1 MFLFFFSL
9 KKVEKKQESPRAVY
23 IWFAWKLIIN
33 VFQVDSKCLMKSC
46 ISACRV
52 VNQNEVCGKAWILEE
67 QISASRNSS
76 VCTQGGYWGCV
87 DMMLW
92 VLWLLFLHVLCVGL
106 CSIKVA
112 GNQTCTIFV
121 FICLLLVSGREIRS
135 PKWNVRGFN
144 HWMGQILS
152 IKEEWFIALREICH
166 LSERWSA
173 VPAFRNNSPRQ
184 VESSRL
190 FICCIP
196 NRCIVR

>member
-1 MFLFFFSL
+1 MLSL
-9 KKVEKKQESPRAVY
+9 WKRSP
-23 IWFAWKLIIN
+23 
-33 VFQVDSKCLMKSC
+33 Q
-46 ISACRV
+46 
-52 VNQNEVCGKAWILEE
+52 AWILEE

-112 GNQTCTIFV
+112 GNQTCIIFV
-121 FICLLLVSGREIRS
+121 VICLLLVSGREIRS

-152 IKEEWFIALREICH
+152 IKEEWFIALRDLPSLRKMKCCTQFH
-166 LSERWSA
+166 VACCKS
-173 VPAFRNNSPRQ
+173 FRNNSPRQ
-184 VESSRL
+184 VESSCL